1 MNIKLLTQNAVRDK
15 MRSLFAALYPDRSSD
30 EFERVITSSSDQALE
45 YHQKKEWI
53 LEMAKMSLL
62 AENKIAPAKD
72 PQALQKAVADIDELI
87 TSRNSDYTDEEFY
100 LAVREQ
106 FGSRGLREAKKE
118 IARLDAS
125 PDERFT
131 PLEAHQYQRLM
142 MEMWIAAKEKA
153 REKFTPKKYRA

>member
-62 AENKIAPAKD
+62 
-72 PQALQKAVADIDELI
+72 LQKAVADIDELI

-142 MEMWIAAKEKA
+142 MEIWIAAKEKA